1 MNHES
6 RKIKSF
12 TDLNAWKEGHKLV
25 LEIYKITQK
34 FPKEEIFGLTNQ
46 IRRAVVSFTSN
57 IAEGFSRNSYKEK
70 IQFYSTALGSLTEAQ
85 NQLLIAKDISYIT
98 KEEFSIIA
106 EITVNANKI
115 TNGLIKKSK
124 FMIHDSA
131 MLTDLTIEQAHASLL
146 RREFS
151 AVDLAKSALEKIK
164 NVDGKV
170 KAFITITEEE
180 AISQAKNVDEKIGQG
195 ENIDILAGIPTAIK
209 DNILAKGVLCTAA
222 SNILKNY
229 VAPYDATVVEKL
241 KKKNAVI
248 LGKTNLDAFAHGA
261 STENSD
267 FGPTRNPWDTE
278 RTPGGS
284 SGGSAAAVAAGE
296 ALYALGTDTGGSIRC
311 PASFCG
317 VVGLKPSYG
326 RISRYGLISMT
337 SSTDCPGIIA
347 KTTRDA
353 AIILECLAGPDKN
366 DSTTVNVPEGNYL
379 KNLDEENLKG
389 LKIGIPEE
397 YFAEGLDKEVEIVIK
412 KAISVLENQGAEII
426 AVSLPHTK
434 YAVPV
439 YYIITPSEISANLA
453 RYDGIKYG
461 YSVEGDAKRK
471 SEAKELWEVYL
482 KSRRYGFGDEAKR
495 RIMLG
500 TYALSAGYY
509 DAYYLKAQKV
519 RTLIKRDFDTAFKQ
533 VDCLAAPVEPHTA
546 FKLGSRLTP
555 LEMYL
560 EDIFVSAV
568 SLAGLPA
575 ISVPCGFAKPKDG
588 DKELPV
594 GLQIIGRP
602 FDEAV
607 ILKAANIY
615 EQATEWRK
623 TKPDLF

>member
-1 MNHES
+1 M
-6 RKIKSF
+6 
-12 TDLNAWKEGHKLV
+12 
-25 LEIYKITQK
+25 
-34 FPKEEIFGLTNQ
+34 
-46 IRRAVVSFTSN
+46 
-57 IAEGFSRNSYKEK
+57 
-70 IQFYSTALGSLTEAQ
+70 
-85 NQLLIAKDISYIT
+85 QLI
-98 KEEFSIIA
+98 
-106 EITVNANKI
+106 
-115 TNGLIKKSK
+115 
-124 FMIHDSA
+124 
-131 MLTDLTIEQAHASLL
+131 DLTIEETHKGLIAKQ
-146 RREFS
+146 FS
-151 AVDLAKSALEKIK
+151 ALDLTKSALERIK

-170 KAFITITEEE
+170 NAFITITEKE
-180 AISQAKNVDEKIGQG
+180 ALSQAKKVDDKIKAG
-195 ENIDILAGIPTAIK
+195 EEIDILAGIPAAIK
-209 DNILAKGVLCTAA
+209 DNILVRDTLCTAA
-222 SNILKNY
+222 SNILANY
-229 VAPYDATVVEKL
+229 VAPYDAAVVEKL

-267 FGPTRNPWDTE
+267 FGPTRNPWDLE

-347 KTTRDA
+347 KTARDA

-366 DSTTVNVPEGNYL
+366 DSTNVNAPVRNYL
-379 KNLDEENLKG
+379 KDLDAENLRG

-397 YFAEGLDKEVEIVIK
+397 YFAEGLDKEVEQVIRT
-412 KAISVLENQGAEII
+412 AVSVLEGQGAEII
-426 AVSLPHTK
+426 PVNLPHTK

-461 YSVEGDAKRK
+461 YSVEIDSTRK
-471 SEAKELWEVYL
+471 DEIKELWEVYS

-500 TYALSAGYY
+500 TYVLSAGYY
-509 DAYYLKAQKV
+509 DAYYLKAQRV
-519 RTLIKRDFDTAFKQ
+519 RTLIKRDFDLAFQ
-533 VDCLAAPVEPHTA
+533 RVDCLAAPVGPHTA
-546 FKLGSRLTP
+546 FKLGSRATP

-594 GLQIIGRP
+594 GLQIIGKP
-602 FDEAV
+602 FDEAT
-607 ILKAANIY
+607 ILKTASIY
-615 EQATEWRK
+615 EKNREWRK
-623 TKPDLF
+623 VPPTAD